1 MPPRGP
7 PPQGARSGYVPGD
20 DYVSYGDGGA
30 FPEIDVEQYP
40 LAIGRVGNL
49 VRTYPNPLSARSGRR
64 RFGCSRRRSTAR
76 FAPFE
81 RFYDPSCV
89 HQVPLTLLSGF
100 LGAGKTT
107 TLKHVLE
114 NQEGKRVAVVVNDI
128 AEVNIDFK
136 LLRRK
141 PVGEFDGD
149 LDLSDTMELENG
161 CADSRPLTGPVGRN

>member
-1 MPPRGP
+1 VLAEA
-7 PPQGARSGYVPGD
+7 QHGALRP
-20 DYVSYGDGGA
+20 
-30 FPEIDVEQYP
+30 
-40 LAIGRVGNL
+40 
-49 VRTYPNPLSARSGRR
+49 VRAGH
-64 RFGCSRRRSTAR
+64 
-76 FAPFE
+76 
-81 RFYDPSCV
+81 DPACV